1 MPANNATIEAIFDE
15 IAGLLDIQGANTFR
29 VRAYRNG
36 ARAIGELGADV
47 ETLMQRGTKL
57 TDIPGI
63 GEDLAKKIV
72 EIIDTGRC
80 EFLERLHQELP
91 PAITELL
98 KLPGLGPKRVKLLWH
113 ELHIQT
119 LEQLLQAARSGQI
132 RQLPGFGEKIEQKI
146 IQAVQARLARSRRF
160 KLAIAARYAEAL
172 VAILRKIEGVDQVT
186 VAGSFRRKRE
196 TVGDLDI
203 VVSATSS
210 DAVMN
215 CFVAYREVQEVLSRG
230 PTRSSVVLKI
240 GLQVDLRVVP
250 QESYGAALV
259 YFTGSK
265 AHNIA
270 IRRIAQEKGL
280 KLNEYGVFDG
290 STRIAGETEES
301 VYKTLGLPW
310 IPPELREDRGEI
322 EAALSAGRP
331 TAVPSTQQQK

>member
-1 MPANNATIEAIFDE
+1 MPAHNETIEAIFDE
-15 IAGLLDIQGANTFR
+15 IADLLDIKGANTFR

-36 ARAIGELGADV
+36 ARAIGELGTDV
-47 ETLMQRGTKL
+47 ETLIQGGTKL

-72 EIIDTGRC
+72 EILETGRC

-91 PAITELL
+91 SAITELL
-98 KLPGLGPKRVKLLWH
+98 KVPGLGPKRVKLLWH

-119 LEQLLQAARSGQI
+119 LEQLLEAATAGRIQ
-132 RQLPGFGEKIEQKI
+132 QLPGFGEKIEQKT
-146 IQAVQARLARSRRF
+146 IQAVRARLARSRRF
-160 KLAIAARYAEAL
+160 KLAVAARYAEAL
-172 VAILRKIEGVDQVT
+172 VRILRKAEGVDQVA
-186 VAGSFRRKRE
+186 VAGSFRRMRD

-203 VVSATSS
+203 VVSAQSS

-215 CFVAYREVQEVLSRG
+215 DFVAYDEVKEVLARG

-250 QESYGAALV
+250 HESYGAALV

-290 STRIAGETEES
+290 TTRIAGETEES
-301 VYKTLGLPW
+301 VYATLGLPW
-310 IPPELREDRGEI
+310 IPPQLREDRGEI
-322 EAALSAGRP
+322 EAALSGQP
-331 TAVPSTQQQK
+331 LPVPSPQRRK